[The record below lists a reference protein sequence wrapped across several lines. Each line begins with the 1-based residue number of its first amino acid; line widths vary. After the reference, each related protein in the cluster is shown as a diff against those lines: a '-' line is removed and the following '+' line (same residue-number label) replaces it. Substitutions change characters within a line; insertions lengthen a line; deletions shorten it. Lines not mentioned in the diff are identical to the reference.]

1 MQNQRVQDRL
11 QEIHDLL
18 RQVGGSA
25 GLQAHW
31 GRYLCIMVASF
42 LENSVQAIYEDYA
55 YSTAGGNV
63 ANYVSHQIAF
73 TVGNANTDSI
83 VRTAGAFSE
92 AWATELRA
100 FMTDNDRQSTINT
113 IVSQRNLI
121 AHGRQSTI
129 SVEQVSEYLTKAVEV
144 IDFIESQCLGL
155 PQDNG
160 NSAFTMPTG
169 SEPAGANP
177 NQRTPDQ

>member
-1 MQNQRVQDRL
+1 MQNQRVQVRL

-18 RQVGGSA
+18 HQAGGSA

-31 GRYLCIMVASF
+31 GRYLCILVASF

-63 ANYVSHQIAF
+63 ANYVSNQIGF
-73 TVGNANTDSI
+73 TVGNANADSI
-83 VRTAGAFSE
+83 SRTSGAFSE

-100 FMTDNDRQSTINT
+100 FMADDDRQSAINT
-113 IVSQRNLI
+113 IVSQRNHI

-129 SVEQVSEYLTKAVEV
+129 SVGQVSEYLFKCVEV
-144 IDFIESQCLGL
+144 IDFIENQCLGL
-155 PQDNG
+155 PQ
-160 NSAFTMPTG
+160 PY
-169 SEPAGANP
+169 P
-177 NQRTPDQ
+177 

>member
-18 RQVGGSA
+18 HRVAGRT

-31 GRYLCIMVASF
+31 GRYLCILVASF
-42 LENSVQAIYEDYA
+42 LENSVTAIYEDYA
-55 YSTAGGNV
+55 YSTAGDNV
-63 ANYVSHQIAF
+63 ANYVGNQIAF
-73 TVGNANTDSI
+73 TVGNANADSI
-83 VRTAGAFSE
+83 ARTSGAFSE

-100 FMTDNDRQSTINT
+100 FMADHDRQSAINT
-113 IVSQRNLI
+113 IVSQRNHI

-129 SVEQVSEYLTKAVEV
+129 SVDQVSEYLTKCVEV

-155 PQDNG
+155 PQ
-160 NSAFTMPTG
+160 STL
-169 SEPAGANP
+169 
-177 NQRTPDQ
+177 